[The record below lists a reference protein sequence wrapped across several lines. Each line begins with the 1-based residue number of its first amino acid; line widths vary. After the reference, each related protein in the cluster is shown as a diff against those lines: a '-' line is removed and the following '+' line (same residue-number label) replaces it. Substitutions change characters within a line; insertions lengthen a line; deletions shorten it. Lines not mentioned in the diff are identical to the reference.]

1 MTHQYHTEFCKTMR
15 IRRNRSFKSNKINL
29 ITNITMKNSEFK
41 ILPDSFRKKKKCK
54 IFFKKLKDKKTF
66 FI

>member
-1 MTHQYHTEFCKTMR
+1 MTHQYHTEFCKSMR

-41 ILPDSFRKKKKCK
+41 ILPDSFRKKKNVK
-54 IFFKKLKDKKTF
+54 FSLKN
-66 FI
+66 